1 MIEEPTVLV
10 IEDIIKKLLVIDMQR
25 DDMHKDLN
33 IQKQYIQAIIKD
45 MQKIEENLTKIIIEV
60 MINIMEKTNSIE
72 TNFCILKEN
81 PKMGS
86 LFYLVSLFV
95 KL

>member
-1 MIEEPTVLV
+1 MTEEPIELV
-10 IEDIIKKLLVIDMQR
+10 IEDITKKLLVIDMLSS
-25 DDMHKDLN
+25 DMRKDLR
-33 IQKQYIQAIIKD
+33 IQETQDTTIIEG
-45 MQKIEENLTKIIIEV
+45 MLKIEEDLTEIITEV
-60 MINIMEKTNSIE
+60 MIIIMAKTNTIE
-72 TNFCILKEN
+72 TNICILKEN